1 MLFVVYILLWYNPKM
16 GLCILGSSLNFSA
29 SGGRGKEKNLKP
41 AEKIAA
47 GSEGEAEATLSDW
60 TISSFSLAG

>member
-1 MLFVVYILLWYNPKM
+1 M

-41 AEKIAA
+41 AKKIAA